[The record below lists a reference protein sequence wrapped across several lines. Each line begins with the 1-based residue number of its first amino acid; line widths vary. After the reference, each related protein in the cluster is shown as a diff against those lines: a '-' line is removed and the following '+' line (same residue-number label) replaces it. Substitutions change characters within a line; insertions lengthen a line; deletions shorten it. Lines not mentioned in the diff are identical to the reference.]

1 VSSPA
6 ASHLT
11 LLHPAAPHHASPHH
25 ASPHRAVPHIV
36 ILNDF
41 GHINGG
47 AGKVALDS
55 AAALGRR
62 GYRVTLLCAVLP
74 VDPGLLRDNVR
85 VECTEQFEIRADPD
99 RLRAARQGIWNRKA
113 VRALSAVLDGCDR
126 ANTIVHAHGWTKALS
141 PACLHTALKRD
152 FKVVV
157 TLHEYFLACPNGGFF
172 DYREQRICRRRPL
185 SLGCMAANCD
195 STSYAEKLWRIGRQ
209 MVQRDFIRAPRDI
222 RHFITVSAFSRDV
235 IGAFLPQ
242 TSAIYPVPNPIDAG
256 REPPID
262 VAANRGMLYVG
273 RMAQEKGV
281 MTLAR
286 AAQGAGLPVAYVGD
300 GICRESVNRINPR
313 AICTGWVDGE
323 EVKRHMRLARALI
336 FPSEWY
342 ETWWCLKRRPWAF
355 PPLSPMPARLGRWW
369 LTESRGCGSERAM
382 SATWPPRWPC
392 LKTQNSSSVWESL
405 LSSAIGNSLSPW
417 NGIWRLSNNATK
429 GSCPVEPCSKQ
440 RSKWDSKSRRTSR
453 RRASAHAG

>member
-1 VSSPA
+1 MSSPA

-342 ETWWCLKRRPWAF
+342 ETQGLVVLEAAAMG
-355 PPLSPMPARLGRWW
+355 LPAIVSDACAAREMVVDGVTGLWFRAGDERDLAAKMALLEDPEFVKRLGVAAF
-369 LTESRGCGSERAM
+369 ERYWQLPFTMERHLEALEQCYE
-382 SATWPPRWPC
+382 RI
-392 LKTQNSSSVWESL
+392 
-405 LSSAIGNSLSPW
+405 LSS
-417 NGIWRLSNNATK
+417 
-429 GSCPVEPCSKQ
+429 
-440 RSKWDSKSRRTSR
+440 
-453 RRASAHAG
+453 